1 MIYFN
6 CRQRIILGGQY
17 MNLKIGEKIRT
28 LRLQQKMTQEQ
39 LADRLGVSYQS
50 ISRWENGITYPD
62 IEFLPSIANY
72 FSVSLDFLMGQDD
85 AEKRKS
91 INEQI
96 KKIHT
101 MDENDEDELIELIRT
116 CRREKESSEYFEDIC
131 YSLQYSLL
139 HKNARVID
147 ELRKSKDIFF
157 EECDNA
163 LRRSI
168 VLKYY
173 ANLEEETHI
182 KALLDRYSSEEP
194 TARDYLL
201 KERYLFRD
209 EFELFE
215 TVRQRY
221 LHKQIVYL
229 VDGDI
234 SLWRDTS
241 KPMEV
246 EYTIYENNVKLALL
260 HKLCQETSEKE
271 CFIGKTADVFTE
283 QRIYIGMRQAC
294 AYVAL
299 NKNEE
304 AYEILED
311 IASLMEQLSLLPDN
325 AELSCSAPALDKL
338 RMTIKRIPKTEKSE
352 SFITWSYKSENIKE
366 ATEISAIY
374 PQSIIECLEEADYAR
389 WGWLEPIRKEKRFVD
404 IIDRLKKIVF

>member
-1 MIYFN
+1 
-6 CRQRIILGGQY
+6 

-28 LRLQQKMTQEQ
+28 LRLQQKKTQEQ

-50 ISRWENGITYPD
+50 ISRWENEITYPD

-72 FSVSLDFLMGQDD
+72 FSVSLDYLMGQDD
-85 AEKRKS
+85 AEKRKA
-91 INEQI
+91 IEKQI
-96 KKIHT
+96 KQIPN
-101 MDENDEDELIELIRT
+101 MGENDEDELIGLIRA
-116 CRREKESSEYFEDIC
+116 CRREKENTEYFEDIC
-131 YSLQYSLL
+131 YALLYSPL
-139 HKNARVID
+139 HKSTRVIE
-147 ELRKSKDIFF
+147 ELRKSKDVFF
-157 EECDNA
+157 EECDNVR
-163 LRRSI
+163 RRSTA
-168 VLKYY
+168 LKYY
-173 ANLEEETHI
+173 TSLEEESHI

-194 TARDYLL
+194 TARDFLL

-209 EFELFE
+209 EFDKFE
-215 TVRQRY
+215 SARQRY
-221 LHKQIVYL
+221 LHKQIAYL

-241 KPMEV
+241 KPMDV
-246 EYTIYENNVKLALL
+246 EYTVYENNVKLALL
-260 HKLCQETSEKE
+260 HQLCQESSEKE
-271 CFIGKTADVFTE
+271 CFIGKNLDAFVE

-389 WGWLEPIRKEKRFVD
+389 WGWLKPIRKEKRFID
-404 IIDRLKKIVF
+404 IIDRLKRLSF

>member
-1 MIYFN
+1 
-6 CRQRIILGGQY
+6 

-28 LRLQQKMTQEQ
+28 LRLQQKKTQEQ

-50 ISRWENGITYPD
+50 ISRWENEITYPD

-72 FSVSLDFLMGQDD
+72 FSVSLDYLMGQDD
-85 AEKRKS
+85 AEKRKA
-91 INEQI
+91 IEKQI
-96 KKIHT
+96 KQIPN
-101 MDENDEDELIELIRT
+101 MSENDEDELIGLIRA
-116 CRREKESSEYFEDIC
+116 CRREKENTEYFEDIC
-131 YSLQYSLL
+131 YALLYSPL
-139 HKNARVID
+139 HKSTRVIE
-147 ELRKSKDIFF
+147 ELRKSKDVFF
-157 EECDNA
+157 EECDNVR
-163 LRRSI
+163 RRSTA
-168 VLKYY
+168 LKYY
-173 ANLEEETHI
+173 TSLEEESHI

-209 EFELFE
+209 EFEHFE
-215 TVRQRY
+215 SARQKY
-221 LHKQIVYL
+221 LHKQITYL
-229 VDGDI
+229 IDGDI

-260 HKLCQETSEKE
+260 HQLCQETSEKE

-338 RMTIKRIPKTEKSE
+338 RMTIKRIPKAEKAE
-352 SFITWSYKSENIKE
+352 SFITLSYKSENIKE